1 MKKICVPLLALCV
14 LPFGAFSQ
22 LTTSSRLKVFT
33 DCSST
38 WCDMQFIRS
47 EINSVDFL
55 LDNLAADVHILITSQ
70 RTGSGGNQYQ
80 LSFFGQQGFKQL
92 ADTLRFA
99 TDPNATEFEQRNLLL
114 KYLKAGLVP
123 FIIRTKSAIRIDI
136 NLKTFDTTLTPNS
149 RDTNTRDPWQ
159 GWVMRLGADGNIHA
173 DANYKNKSYN
183 LSFSANKIIE
193 KIKIGMGVN
202 RNRNRSI
209 FQYDDNGTIQNFVVN
224 NHSWSANQYVVKS
237 INSHWSWAYEIKYSQ
252 NTFANNKGRVSLRGA
267 VEYNIFPYS
276 DVNNKLLTL
285 SYGFTA
291 RRNNYYDSSIY
302 DRTRETLYGH
312 RATAYL
318 SLNQKWGNSYA
329 GITYHNYFH
338 NWKLFNLGVD
348 IYSSIRVTGGLSV
361 FVFGF
366 GGLTRDQVFLVKG
379 DATPEEVL
387 ARRRQLASGYNYFS
401 SVGLNYRFGS
411 KLNNVVNPRFDRSSS
426 LSDD

>member
-1 MKKICVPLLALCV
+1 M
-14 LPFGAFSQ
+14 
-22 LTTSSRLKVFT
+22 
-33 DCSST
+33 
-38 WCDMQFIRS
+38 
-47 EINSVDFL
+47 

-123 FIIRTKSAIRIDI
+123 FIIRTTLATRIDI
-136 NLKTFDTTLTPNS
+136 NLKTIDTTITRNS
-149 RDTNTRDPWQ
+149 HDTDTSDPWR
-159 GWVMRLGADGNIHA
+159 GWVMRLGADGNINA

-193 KIKIGMGVN
+193 KIKIGIGVN

-209 FQYDDNGTIQNFVVN
+209 FQYDDNGTIQNFVVS

-252 NTFANNKGRVSLRGA
+252 NTFSNNKGRVSLRGA

-285 SYGFTA
+285 SYGLTA

-302 DRTRETLYGH
+302 DKTRETLYGH

-338 NWKLFNLGVD
+338 NWKFFNLGID
-348 IYSSIRVTGGLSV
+348 IYSSIRITGGLSF

-387 ARRRQLASGYNYFS
+387 ARRRQLASGYNYFT